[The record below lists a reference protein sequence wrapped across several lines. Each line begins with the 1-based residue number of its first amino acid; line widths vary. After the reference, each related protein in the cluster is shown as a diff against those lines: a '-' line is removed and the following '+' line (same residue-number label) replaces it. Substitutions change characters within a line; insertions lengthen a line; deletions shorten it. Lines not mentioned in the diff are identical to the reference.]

1 MADALTKYNACPAVI
16 TEVTVATIAASKAFI
31 VKEVII
37 SNTNAADKTATLK
50 FDDTVIVPGT
60 TIPAKDAIRME
71 NMNTHLDAA
80 DTIKFTGNSANEIS
94 YYISGITIDV

>member
-1 MADALTKYNACPAVI
+1 MADALTKYNACPAVD

-37 SNTNAADKTATLK
+37 SNTNAADKTAILK
-50 FDDTVIVPGT
+50 FDDTLIVPT
-60 TIPAKDAIRME
+60 TTVPARNAIRLSG
-71 NMNTHLDAA
+71 MNTHLDAA

-94 YYISGITIDV
+94 YYISGVTIDV